1 MNFGSIA
8 SQYSLLLPRL
18 SKVLSAEKPDLVTV
32 VGDANPSFAA
42 SLTSALNQI
51 PVAHVEAGYRSM
63 DYRMPEEIN
72 RVLTDKLS
80 TLLFAPTGTAKR
92 NLLSEGFSPE
102 QIFFVG
108 NIMIDSLK
116 MFKEKYEKSRIMDR
130 LNLEKKG
137 FCLVTI
143 HRRENVTDQGNLSKI
158 VKIIFEVQKRIK
170 TIFPIHPLTRKKM
183 AEINL
188 LKKIE
193 NMENL
198 LLAEP
203 LPYFDFIKLEKESLF
218 VVTDSGGVQ
227 EETTY
232 FQKPCLTLRYNTE
245 RVETVLKGTNR
256 LVGLEIELVKKY
268 IRKIEKGE
276 WFEGTIPIRWD
287 GETAARIRRILENWS
302 KPVNWL
308 NMLEKGVP
316 IKEIKFDIQW
326 KKFNL

>member
-1 MNFGSIA
+1 
-8 SQYSLLLPRL
+8 
-18 SKVLSAEKPDLVTV
+18 
-32 VGDANPSFAA
+32 
-42 SLTSALNQI
+42 
-51 PVAHVEAGYRSM
+51 
-63 DYRMPEEIN
+63 
-72 RVLTDKLS
+72 
-80 TLLFAPTGTAKR
+80 
-92 NLLSEGFSPE
+92 
-102 QIFFVG
+102 
-108 NIMIDSLK
+108 MIDSLK